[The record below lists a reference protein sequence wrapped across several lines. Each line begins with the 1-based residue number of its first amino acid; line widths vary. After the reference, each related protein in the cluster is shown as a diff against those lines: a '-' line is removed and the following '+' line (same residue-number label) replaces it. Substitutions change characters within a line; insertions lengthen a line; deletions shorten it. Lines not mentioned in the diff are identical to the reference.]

1 MMSYYQEV
9 SKSIIE
15 HNFEAE
21 QGLHNLQLSQL
32 EENNE
37 KISLK
42 SWSQMCID
50 DKSMKKSIGS
60 SVFHSYRIM
69 HLQD

>member
-42 SWSQMCID
+42 S
-50 DKSMKKSIGS
+50 
-60 SVFHSYRIM
+60 
-69 HLQD
+69 